1 MKEAKFLKK
10 LPLSHP
16 AVHCIGIGG
25 IGVSA
30 LAELLLEGNFA
41 VSGSDS
47 ELNSICEELQKKGA
61 VIAPAGH
68 RVENLPATGCGG
80 AVMTA
85 AVNINN
91 VEVRELLRRG
101 VMVWSRGEFLAELA
115 RCYQRPVMVAG
126 SHGKSSTAA
135 MLGWI
140 FTEMHLDPGLVIGA
154 KYSNDSSN
162 ARLGNGDLLVAE
174 SDESDGTHSLSHG
187 ELALITNIDGDHAW
201 TAAARSEQEQEFQ
214 RFARQFTQ
222 TLYIAE
228 ENTDRLLQD
237 IPNCHGLRGGEL
249 VELEAMAPDFMLGY
263 ERRNAALAL
272 AAVKYLKLDIKA
284 AAGALQSYPGI
295 RRRQSEICRGTAPT
309 VILLEDYAHHP
320 REVASSLEVIRTR
333 YAASS
338 ITLVFQPHR
347 YKRLQHYFD
356 DFVKILSDKTVAV
369 KVLPV
374 FSAWDNPVIDAPDS
388 AQLAQAINT
397 AGGNAEF
404 YAGITEDTAKKIY
417 ETTLAGNENAVIALI
432 GAGDIEKLTP
442 YLKKLILRQ

>member
-1 MKEAKFLKK
+1 MKEAKFLEK
-10 LPLSHP
+10 LPLSRP

-41 VSGSDS
+41 VSGSDG
-47 ELNSICEELQKKGA
+47 EVNNICEELRKKGA
-61 VIAPAGH
+61 VIAPSGH
-68 RVENLPATGCGG
+68 RVENLPANGCGG
-80 AVMTA
+80 AIMTA
-85 AVNINN
+85 AVNSNN
-91 VEVRELLRRG
+91 VEVRELLRQG

-115 RCYQRPVMVAG
+115 RCYQCPVMVAG

-154 KYSNDSSN
+154 KYTNTAAN

-174 SDESDGTHSLSHG
+174 SDESDGTHILSHG

-201 TAAARSEQEQEFQ
+201 TAADRSDQEQKFQ

-228 ENTDRLLQD
+228 ENTDRLLKA
-237 IPNCHGLRGGEL
+237 IPNCHGLQDSEL
-249 VELEAMAPDFMLGY
+249 AELEAMAPEFMLGY

-284 AAGALQSYPGI
+284 AAEALQSYPGI
-295 RRRQSEICRGTAPT
+295 KRRQSEICCSNDRTM
-309 VILLEDYAHHP
+309 ILLEDYAHHP
-320 REVASSLEVIRTR
+320 REVASSLEVIKTR
-333 YAASS
+333 YAGKS
-338 ITLVFQPHR
+338 ITLIFQPHR
-347 YKRLQHYFD
+347 YKRLQHYFT
-356 DFVKILSDKTVAV
+356 DFVKVLSDKAIAV

-388 AQLAQAINT
+388 AQLAQAIND

-404 YAGITEDTAKKIY
+404 YAGITGNTAQKIY
-417 ETTLAGNENAVIALI
+417 EQTLADNKNAVIALI
-432 GAGDIEKLTP
+432 GAGDVEKLTP
-442 YLKKLILRQ
+442 YLKELILRQ